1 MQRIP
6 KRSFPIELR
15 KWEHASRGYNRVA
28 QLRYRVYKPRYRTR
42 YQTVSV
48 RVTSVDPRAQDTVS
62 TADQAALYNAGS

>member
-15 KWEHASRGYNRVA
+15 KWESRGYNRVA